1 LRVYLLSPPSPL
13 RLEGGT
19 KPDEAK
25 FLSMLRSLSVLVSLH
40 FDGTVVDLYQLALL
54 GEMVTL
60 WSFSFSSD
68 LSPSGKFMIDGI
80 LNTIRC
86 SALESLTISDL
97 YSMDIVQPME
107 LLSTQALPMPPLRSV
122 KLSRFECA
130 KFVEHFDFT
139 HLLALDIIS
148 LRNCKSPMALL
159 RFLLPSR
166 GNKTVTC
173 GLYSGSSRPV
183 TLT

>member
-1 LRVYLLSPPSPL
+1 
-13 RLEGGT
+13 
-19 KPDEAK
+19 
-25 FLSMLRSLSVLVSLH
+25 MLRSLSVLVSLH

-54 GEMVTL
+54 GQDVEMVTL
-60 WSFSFSSD
+60 WFSSD

-80 LNTIRC
+80 LNTICC

-166 GNKTVTC
+166 KQNSNVWPLLRVIAASHFDLEKFDGLRKIISRRRAC
-173 GLYSGSSRPV
+173 GKPMQRI
-183 TLT
+183 